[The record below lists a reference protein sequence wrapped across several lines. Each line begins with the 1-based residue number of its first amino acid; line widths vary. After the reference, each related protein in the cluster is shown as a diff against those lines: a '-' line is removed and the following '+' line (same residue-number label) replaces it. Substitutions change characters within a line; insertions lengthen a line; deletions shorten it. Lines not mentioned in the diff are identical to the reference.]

1 MRGACR
7 GEFDAPTTTR
17 ECVDGI
23 LGEHLER
30 PFDEHGIAVHLMTT
44 AAVRDVD
51 LDARGERRNACLEV
65 ACHAVDERS
74 EERRVGKECRSRRW
88 RETERICHEVSLRD
102 GCAALS

>member
-65 ACHAVDERS
+65 ACHAVDERVDIHCFPS
-74 EERRVGKECRSRRW
+74 RLTTDALEPMCHTVEPIEVGA
-88 RETERICHEVSLRD
+88 HV
-102 GCAALS
+102 